1 MPKISAPTIAE
12 HRAAQ
17 RAALMAA
24 ASVLISEQG
33 VAAVTPRAVG
43 ERAGLA
49 RSSFYDYF
57 PSKDDLLAAIAIEAF
72 EEWAAELDSVIA
84 AAAPG
89 RARLHAYVE
98 ATIRMAADGK
108 HDLATELQQ
117 AELSPK
123 SLEAVMEMHDT
134 LTAPLQNVLLELGI
148 REDPALLTLVRGV
161 ISAGMQLVAH
171 GATADATVASITTL
185 LDRGVTPER

>member
-24 ASVLISEQG
+24 ASALISEQG
-33 VAAVTPRAVG
+33 VTAVTPRSVG

-57 PSKDDLLAAIAIEAF
+57 PSRDDLLAAIAIQAF
-72 EEWAAELDSVIA
+72 EQWTAELDA
-84 AAAPG
+84 AMAAVPPG

-98 ATIRMAADGK
+98 ATIRMTADGK

-123 SLEAVMEMHDT
+123 SFDAVMEMHHT
-134 LTAPLQNVLLELGI
+134 LTTPLQNVLLELGV
-148 REDPALLTLVRGV
+148 REDSALPTLVRGV

-171 GATADATVASITTL
+171 GATVDATVASITAL
-185 LDRGVTPER
+185 LDRGISPEL

>member
-1 MPKISAPTIAE
+1 MPKISAPTVAE

-24 ASVLISEQG
+24 ASGLIAEHG
-33 VAAVTPRAVG
+33 VAAVTPRTVC

-57 PSKDDLLAAIAIEAF
+57 PSKDDLLAAIAIQAF
-72 EEWAAELDSVIA
+72 EEWAAELDAVIA
-84 AAAPG
+84 AAPPG

-123 SLEAVMEMHDT
+123 SRDAVMEMHDT
-134 LTAPLQNVLLELGI
+134 LIAPLQHVLLDLGLP
-148 REDPALLTLVRGV
+148 EDRALLALVRGV

-171 GATADATVASITTL
+171 GATVDDTIGSVTAL
-185 LDRGVTPER
+185 LDRGANPPE